1 MKMNF
6 DEPYEVWCQRK
17 RDHWIR
23 EQAELR
29 MRRAA
34 LPHVDEA
41 RIQDTHHPLSGRRLL
56 ADRLT
61 SWRHG
66 GIDSRPPAQTLQV
79 IEYPWC
85 RW

>member
-1 MKMNF
+1 
-6 DEPYEVWCQRK
+6 
-17 RDHWIR
+17 
-23 EQAELR
+23 
-29 MRRAA
+29 
-34 LPHVDEA
+34 
-41 RIQDTHHPLSGRRLL
+41 L

-66 GIDSRPPAQTLQV
+66 GIDSRPPAQNLQV